1 MTERKI
7 ISRLWGHIYD
17 LLSAIEG
24 KGKKSINQVNLEIDI
39 TEMYYRKYI
48 DTDEL
53 EV

>member
-7 ISRLWGHIYD
+7 ISRLWGHIND

-24 KGKKSINQVNLEIDI
+24 KGEKSLNQVHLEIDI
-39 TEMYYRKYI
+39 TEMYYRKYV

>member
-7 ISRLWGHIYD
+7 ITRLWEHIYD

-24 KGKKSINQVNLEIDI
+24 KGEKSLNQVHLEIDI
-39 TEMYYRKYI
+39 TEMYYRKYV